1 MNATQ
6 LLLAFFILCLAG
18 AVFAFLTPPRWQPA
32 LLAAV
37 GSLAALLVV
46 IASTMLLVF
55 GNEFHF
61 TLWPVLTLGTLSF
74 EADPLSAFFL
84 VVAGLV
90 FLPVSIFSSSY
101 LTKYLAHHDVRYFS
115 VLYHALF
122 ASIVLVLIAGD
133 VISFL
138 VAWELMS
145 IASYLLV
152 NYEFDRAESSQAGYV
167 MLAMSEAGTIAVAIA
182 FIMIAGATGGL
193 GFSALRSAAPTVSDA
208 LRWAIF
214 LLSFFGFSVKAG
226 LIPVN
231 SWLPLAH
238 PVAPTNVSALL
249 SAVIVNL
256 GIYAIV
262 RVNLDLAPATGAA
275 PGLIVLVIGSVSALI
290 GILYATIQGELKR
303 LLAHS
308 TIENMGIIAAGI
320 GAAMVFV
327 ATGHRVVAAL
337 ALVAALY
344 HLANHS
350 VYKALLFIGTGAVEA
365 GAGTRDLDRLGG
377 IIRGMPWTSA
387 FFLVGVLSIAALP
400 PFNGFVSEWLTLQAM
415 LRSAVL
421 SSTVIKVI
429 FAICGALLALTAGLA
444 VTCFVKVFA
453 TGFLGMQRSEAAA
466 KAREAP
472 AGARTSLAL
481 LAASCVMLGVLP
493 TYVIPLIDRAV
504 VPLVHE
510 SAAAA
515 LVPPFFTA
523 NARQSDKLPPAFIAE
538 FHDLGAQVGREFLPG
553 RGLVVLHR
561 GEERNPVVFAM
572 STSYM
577 LVALAA
583 ILALIFVAFRLLTRS
598 RRIARSAAWDGGLR
612 RLSPGL
618 TYTATAFSNPVRV
631 IFAAL
636 LSPTASEE
644 STQAVAVHF
653 RTAIR
658 REYTEVHVV
667 DRFILQPPI
676 DILRGLAAVARRMHV
691 GHVNAYAAY
700 VLLTMLIVLIVGVG
714 VF

>member
-1 MNATQ
+1 MSAMQ
-6 LLLAFFILCLAG
+6 LLPAFFILCAAG
-18 AVFAFLTPPRWQPA
+18 AVLAFLIPQRW
-32 LLAAV
+32 LSGLVAAI
-37 GSLAALLVV
+37 GSLAALIVLV
-46 IASTMLLVF
+46 ASSMLLVF
-55 GNEFHF
+55 GDEFHL
-61 TLWPVLTLGTLSF
+61 TLWPVLTLGTLTL

-84 VVAGLV
+84 FVTGLV
-90 FLPVSIFSSSY
+90 FLPVSIFSGTY
-101 LTKYLAHHDVRYFS
+101 LTKYFAHHDLRYFS
-115 VLYHALF
+115 LLYHALF

-152 NYEFDRAESSQAGYV
+152 NYEFERAESSRAGYV
-167 MLAMSEAGTIAVAIA
+167 MLAMSEGGTIAVAIA
-182 FIMIAGATGGL
+182 FILIAGATGGL
-193 GFSALRSAAPTVSDA
+193 GFSALRDAAPAVTDA

-214 LLSFFGFSVKAG
+214 LLSFFGFAVKAG
-226 LIPVN
+226 LIPLN

-256 GIYAIV
+256 GIYGIV
-262 RVNLDLAPATGAA
+262 RVNLDLAPTTGAA
-275 PGLIVLVIGSVSALI
+275 PGLIVLVIGSLSALI
-290 GILYATIQGELKR
+290 GILYATIQGEMKR

-327 ATGHRVVAAL
+327 ATGHRVVAAI
-337 ALVAALY
+337 ALIAALY

-350 VYKALLFIGTGAVEA
+350 VYKALLFVGTGAVEA
-365 GAGTRDLDRLGG
+365 GTGTRDLDRLGG

-400 PFNGFVSEWLTLQAM
+400 PFNGFVSEWLTLQTM

-421 SSTVIKVI
+421 SSTVIKII
-429 FAICGALLALTAGLA
+429 FAVCGALLALTAGLA

-453 TGFLGMQRSEAAA
+453 TGFLGMSRSRAAA
-466 KAREAP
+466 EAREAP
-472 AGARTSLAL
+472 VGTRTSLAL
-481 LAASCVMLGVLP
+481 LAALCVMLGVLP
-493 TYVIPLIDRAV
+493 TYVIPVIDHAV
-504 VPLVHE
+504 VPLAHE
-510 SAAAA
+510 SATAA

-523 NARQSDKLPPAFIAE
+523 DAQRPETLPPAFLSE

-577 LVALAA
+577 LVALAG
-583 ILALIFVAFRLLTRS
+583 ILALIFIVFRLLTRY
-598 RRIARSAAWDGGLR
+598 RGLARGAAWDGGLR
-612 RLSPGL
+612 HLSPGL
-618 TYTATAFSNPVRV
+618 TYTATGFSNPVRV

-636 LSPTASEE
+636 LHPAASEE
-644 STQAVAVHF
+644 STEAVAVHF

-658 REYTEVHVV
+658 RDYTEVHII
-667 DRFILQPPI
+667 DRFVLQPPI
-676 DILRGLAAVARRMHV
+676 NILRNLAEVARRMHV

-700 VLLTMLIVLIVGVG
+700 VLLALLIVLVVGVG
-714 VF
+714 LL

>member
-1 MNATQ
+1 MIATQ
-6 LLLAFFILCLAG
+6 LIVVFFILCAAG
-18 AVFAFLTPPRWQPA
+18 AILPFFTPQRWLTI
-32 LLAAV
+32 LLAAI
-37 GSLAALLVV
+37 GSLAALVVLVV
-46 IASTMLLVF
+46 SAMLLVF
-55 GNEFHF
+55 GAEFHV
-61 TLWPVLTLGTLSF
+61 TLWSVLTLGTLTL
-74 EADPLSAFFL
+74 ETDPLSAFFL
-84 VVAGLV
+84 FVTALV
-90 FLPVSIFSSSY
+90 FLPVSIFSGAY
-101 LTKYLAHHDVRYFS
+101 LTKYLTHHDVRYFS
-115 VLYHALF
+115 LLYHALF

-152 NYEFDRAESSQAGYV
+152 NYEFERAESSRAGYV
-167 MLAMSEAGTIAVAIA
+167 MLAMSEGGTIAVAIA

-193 GFSALRSAAPTVSDA
+193 GFSELRSVAPTVTDA

-214 LLSFFGFSVKAG
+214 LLSFFGFAVKAG
-226 LIPVN
+226 LIPFN

-256 GIYAIV
+256 GIYGIV
-262 RVNLDLAPATGAA
+262 RVNLDLAPTTGAA
-275 PGLIVLVIGSVSALI
+275 PGLIVLVIGSLSALI
-290 GILYATIQGELKR
+290 GILYATIQDEMKR

-327 ATGHRVVAAL
+327 ATGHRVVAAI
-337 ALVAALY
+337 ALIAALY

-365 GAGTRDLDRLGG
+365 GTGTRDLDRLGG
-377 IIRGMPWTSA
+377 IIRGMPWTGA

-400 PFNGFVSEWLTLQAM
+400 PFNGFVSEWLTLQTM

-421 SSTVIKVI
+421 SSTVIKII

-453 TGFLGMQRSEAAA
+453 MGFLGMSRSQAAA
-466 KAREAP
+466 EAREAP
-472 AGARTSLAL
+472 VGTRTSLAL
-481 LAASCVMLGVLP
+481 LAALCVTLGVLP
-493 TYVIPLIDRAV
+493 TYVIPVIDHAV
-504 VPLVHE
+504 VPLAHE
-510 SAAAA
+510 SATAA
-515 LVPPFFTA
+515 LVPPFFIA
-523 NARQSDKLPPAFIAE
+523 NAERPETLPPAFLSE

-577 LVALAA
+577 LVALAG
-583 ILALIFVAFRLLTRS
+583 ILVLIFVAFRLLTRYQGLT
-598 RRIARSAAWDGGLR
+598 RGAAWDGGLR
-612 RLSPGL
+612 RLSPAL
-618 TYTATAFSNPVRV
+618 TYTATGFSNPVRV

-636 LSPTASEE
+636 LHPAASEE
-644 STQAVAVHF
+644 STEAVAVHF

-658 REYTEVHVV
+658 RDYTEVHIV
-667 DRFILQPPI
+667 DRFVLQPPI
-676 DILRGLAAVARRMHV
+676 TILRNLAEVARRMHV

-700 VLLTMLIVLIVGVG
+700 VLLALLLVLIVGVG
-714 VF
+714 LL